1 MLDQNSQNAN
11 AANAPHSNRLGAV
24 AREKYEAILQ
34 TRLLRCIAAQEAK
47 VNARKKQALQIYL
60 EQNRL
65 ANKLSA
71 YRLLL
76 QSLLEFFG
84 EPDWHYPV
92 WLRDDDFLFQNP
104 KVVKG
109 MDRVLRQMPELKPV
123 FAELDRLKAIQEQI
137 TEKVWLAGAPEEI
150 AELLKEIGEPPANSA
165 DRQA

>member
-1 MLDQNSQNAN
+1 MADQNTQNADTVN
-11 AANAPHSNRLGAV
+11 MPHGNRLAAV
-24 AREKYEAILQ
+24 TREKYEAILQ
-34 TRLLRCIAAQEAK
+34 RRLQRAIAAQEAK

-60 EQNRL
+60 EQNKL

-92 WLRDDDFLFQNP
+92 WLRDDSYLFQDP
-104 KVVKG
+104 QVVKG
-109 MDRVLRQMPELKPV
+109 MDRVLRQMPELKSV

-150 AELLKEIGEPPANSA
+150 AELLKEIGEPPTNPA
-165 DRQA
+165 DKQA